1 LRPRT
6 SGLRA
11 WVAGCATGEEAYSI
25 AMLLLD
31 AVAGESPTVSVKV
44 FATDVH
50 SHALERAGQGIYD
63 AETLA
68 NVDERRRR
76 QYFVAL

>member
-1 LRPRT
+1 
-6 SGLRA
+6 
-11 WVAGCATGEEAYSI
+11 
-25 AMLLLD
+25 MLLLD